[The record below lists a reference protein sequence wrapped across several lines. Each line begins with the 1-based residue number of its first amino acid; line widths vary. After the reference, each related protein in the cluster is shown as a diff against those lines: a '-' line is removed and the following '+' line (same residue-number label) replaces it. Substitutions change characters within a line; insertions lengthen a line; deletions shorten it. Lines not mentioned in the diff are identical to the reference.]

1 MTKQRNFHEQ
11 RSYTHTLLYVYIWLC
26 NDVYDGELPMT
37 PHEWEDN
44 RPPQKPR
51 LTNMDYLVILG
62 VSFSVSTS
70 FMVGDWLTLFI
81 ASWAWSAY
89 ERARVKQR

>member
-1 MTKQRNFHEQ
+1 M
-11 RSYTHTLLYVYIWLC
+11 C

-51 LTNMDYLVILG
+51 LTNLDYCVILG
-62 VSFSVSTS
+62 VSFSITTA
-70 FMVGDWLTLFI
+70 FMIGDWLTLFI

-89 ERARVKQR
+89 ERARVKQEKGE